1 MSNFA
6 EHAIYPWTGPA
17 ARTPCLSFL
26 QNPVNR
32 HFLTLK
38 NATFFLFLLFTSVP
52 AAHAGEPSSNTLTAQ
67 ERADGWRLLFNGKS
81 ASSWRVFGKDAPPAS
96 GWEVSQGWLIK
107 RAGAKPGNI
116 VSREE
121 FSNFEFSWEWRMESG
136 GNNGIKYFVDETRGK
151 LGHEYQM
158 LAKLEQKPSK
168 GSTGGFYAVL
178 APADPPPVRFY
189 PKINSSRIRVEA
201 NKVTHWLNGQKVLEY
216 ICGSEDVLSNVAS
229 SKFKK
234 VAKFGE
240 KLTARLMLTD
250 HGSECGFRN
259 LKIRELTAGSK

>member
-1 MSNFA
+1 MTD
-6 EHAIYPWTGPA
+6 PDV
-17 ARTPCLSFL
+17 RTPYPFFL

-32 HFLTLK
+32 HFQILK
-38 NATFFLFLLFTSVP
+38 ITTFFLSLLFTAMP
-52 AAHAGEPSSNTLTAQ
+52 EAQAGESSPNTLTKQ
-67 ERADGWRLLFNGKS
+67 ERADGWRLLFDGKS
-81 ASSWRVFGKDAPPAS
+81 AGSWRQFGKDVAPAS

-136 GNNGIKYFVDETRGK
+136 GNNGVKYFVDETRGN

-158 LAKLEQKPSK
+158 LAKVEQKPSK
-168 GSTGGFYAVL
+168 SSTGGFYAVL

-189 PKINSSRIRVEA
+189 PKINASRIRVEG
-201 NKVTHWLNGQKVLEY
+201 NKVTHWLNGRKILEY

-234 VAKFGE
+234 VAGFGE

>member
-1 MSNFA
+1 MTDSDV
-6 EHAIYPWTGPA
+6 
-17 ARTPCLSFL
+17 RTPYPFFL

-32 HFLTLK
+32 HFLILK
-38 NATFFLFLLFTSVP
+38 ITTFFLSLLFTAMP
-52 AAHAGEPSSNTLTAQ
+52 EAQAAESSPNTLTKQ
-67 ERADGWRLLFNGKS
+67 ERADGWRLLFDGKS
-81 ASSWRVFGKDAPPAS
+81 AGSWRQFGKDVAPAS

-136 GNNGIKYFVDETRGK
+136 GNNGVKYFVDETRGN

-158 LAKLEQKPSK
+158 LAKVEQKPSK
-168 GSTGGFYAVL
+168 SSTGGFYAVL

-201 NKVTHWLNGQKVLEY
+201 NKVTHWLNGRKILEY

-234 VAKFGE
+234 VAGFGE

-250 HGSECGFRN
+250 HGSECSFRN
-259 LKIRELTAGSK
+259 LRIRELKADPK

>member
-1 MSNFA
+1 M
-6 EHAIYPWTGPA
+6 
-17 ARTPCLSFL
+17 RTPYSSLL

-38 NATFFLFLLFTSVP
+38 ITIFSLSLLFTDMP
-52 AAHAGEPSSNTLTAQ
+52 EAQGGESSPNTLTKQ
-67 ERADGWRLLFNGKS
+67 ERADGWRLLFDGKS
-81 ASSWRVFGKDAPPAS
+81 AGSWRGFGKDSPPAR

-107 RAGAKPGNI
+107 RAGVKPGNI

-136 GNNGIKYFVDETRGK
+136 GNNGVKYFVDETRGN

-158 LAKLEQKPSK
+158 LAKVEQKPTK

-178 APADPPPVRFY
+178 APSDPPPVRFY

-201 NKVTHWLNGQKVLEY
+201 NKVTHWLNGRKILEY

-234 VAKFGE
+234 VARFGE

-250 HGSECGFRN
+250 HGSECSFRN
-259 LKIRELTAGSK
+259 LKVRELKAGSK

>member
-1 MSNFA
+1 LTD
-6 EHAIYPWTGPA
+6 PDV
-17 ARTPCLSFL
+17 RTPYPFFL

-32 HFLTLK
+32 HFQILK
-38 NATFFLFLLFTSVP
+38 ITTFFLSLLFTAMPESQ
-52 AAHAGEPSSNTLTAQ
+52 AGESSPNTLTKQ
-67 ERADGWRLLFNGKS
+67 ERADGWRLLFDGKS
-81 ASSWRVFGKDAPPAS
+81 AGSWRQFGKDVAPAS

-136 GNNGIKYFVDETRGK
+136 GNNGVKYFVDETRGN

-158 LAKLEQKPSK
+158 LAKVEQKPSK
-168 GSTGGFYAVL
+168 SSTGGFYAVL

-189 PKINSSRIRVEA
+189 PKINASRIRVEG
-201 NKVTHWLNGQKVLEY
+201 NKVTHWLNGRKILEY

-234 VAKFGE
+234 VAGFGE